1 MRKPLIALLLA
12 IPTLTC
18 ASPLSSQL
26 NAVAAAEQQGV
37 KEEASRQAQEEA
49 ARQAHLRHEQA
60 VAAQRQH
67 AAAQARLKREQQ
79 QLAAQREAHQER
91 MADKQ
96 REQSYQDQLR
106 QIELENM
113 KMEMD
118 ARSWSCPKP
127 VIMPAASWWMK
138 SRKTRCSWMRLNDA
152 LKSATSPPSATPFA
166 TRARAISTSRSGW
179 EAGLRMRARPPQ
191 TRPAD
196 GLTNPL

>member
-1 MRKPLIALLLA
+1 MRKPLVALLLA

-37 KEEASRQAQEEA
+37 REEASRQAQEEA

-106 QIELENM
+106 QMELENM

-118 ARSWSCPKP
+118 ARRAELELSKARNHARSKL
-127 VIMPAASWWMK
+127 VDEEQKNQMQLDAAERRAEIS
-138 SRKTRCSWMRLNDA
+138 N
-152 LKSATSPPSATPFA
+152 KSAVGD
-166 TRARAISTSRSGW
+166 AIRNESEGDKHLKERMGSGIENAGKAAADKASGW
-179 EAGLRMRARPPQ
+179 F
-191 TRPAD
+191 
-196 GLTNPL
+196 N

>member
-37 KEEASRQAQEEA
+37 REEASRQAQEEA
-49 ARQAHLRHEQA
+49 AHQAHLRHEQA

-106 QIELENM
+106 QMELENM

-118 ARSWSCPKP
+118 ARRAELELSKARNHARSKL
-127 VIMPAASWWMK
+127 VDEEQKNQMQLDAAERRAEIS
-138 SRKTRCSWMRLNDA
+138 N
-152 LKSATSPPSATPFA
+152 KSAVGD
-166 TRARAISTSRSGW
+166 AIRNESEGDKHLKERMGSGIENAGKAAADKASGW
-179 EAGLRMRARPPQ
+179 F
-191 TRPAD
+191 
-196 GLTNPL
+196 N

>member
-18 ASPLSSQL
+18 ANPLSSQL

-37 KEEASRQAQEEA
+37 REEASRQAQEEA

-60 VAAQRQH
+60 VAAQHQR

-106 QIELENM
+106 QMELENM

-118 ARSWSCPKP
+118 ARRAELELSKARNHARSKL
-127 VIMPAASWWMK
+127 VDEEQKNQMQLDAAERRAEIS
-138 SRKTRCSWMRLNDA
+138 N
-152 LKSATSPPSATPFA
+152 KSAVGD
-166 TRARAISTSRSGW
+166 AIRNESEGNKHLKERMGSGIENAGKAAADKASGW
-179 EAGLRMRARPPQ
+179 F
-191 TRPAD
+191 
-196 GLTNPL
+196 N

>member
-12 IPTLTC
+12 MPTLTC

-26 NAVAAAEQQGV
+26 SAVAAAEQQGV
-37 KEEASRQAQEEA
+37 REEANRQAQEEA
-49 ARQAHLRHEQA
+49 THQAHLRHEQA
-60 VAAQRQH
+60 VAAQRQR

-106 QIELENM
+106 QMELENM

-118 ARSWSCPKP
+118 ARRAELELSKARNHARSKL
-127 VIMPAASWWMK
+127 VDEEQKNQMQLDAAERRAEIS
-138 SRKTRCSWMRLNDA
+138 N
-152 LKSATSPPSATPFA
+152 KSAVGDVIRNESEGDKHLKERMGSGIENAGKA
-166 TRARAISTSRSGW
+166 AADKASGW
-179 EAGLRMRARPPQ
+179 F
-191 TRPAD
+191 
-196 GLTNPL
+196 N

>member
-37 KEEASRQAQEEA
+37 REEASRQAQEEA
-49 ARQAHLRHEQA
+49 SRQAHLRHEQA

-106 QIELENM
+106 QMELENM

-118 ARSWSCPKP
+118 ARRAELELSKARNHARSKL
-127 VIMPAASWWMK
+127 VDEEQKNQMQLDAAERRAEIS
-138 SRKTRCSWMRLNDA
+138 N
-152 LKSATSPPSATPFA
+152 KSAVGD
-166 TRARAISTSRSGW
+166 AIRNESEGDKHLKERMGSGIENAGKAAADKASGW
-179 EAGLRMRARPPQ
+179 F
-191 TRPAD
+191 
-196 GLTNPL
+196 N